1 MIKQTAGRDGLG
13 DLAPKFA
20 QLNDDVLFGQV
31 WSREDRLS
39 LRDRSMITVVAL
51 VSKGITDNSLKYHI
65 QNAKNHGVTKTEM
78 VEIITHIA
86 FYVGWPNAWAVF
98 PMVRKVYAQDAVNA
112 KEPLF
117 GLGQPNDAY
126 AAYFTGQ
133 SYLNPLTTQGIT
145 VCNVTFEPRCRNN
158 WHIHHGGGQILLCT
172 DGEGWY
178 QQWGQP
184 ARSLHPGDVLYIPPE
199 VKHWHG
205 AAEDWFSHAAIE
217 IPAPDASNE
226 WLEPVSDE
234 EYNALT
240 RIQTEE

>member
-98 PMVRKVYAQDAVNA
+98 PMVREIYGQDSFNA
-112 KEPLF
+112 KEPRPKLS
-117 GLGQPNDAY
+117 
-126 AAYFTGQ
+126 Q
-133 SYLNPLTTQGIT
+133 SPH
-145 VCNVTFEPRCRNN
+145 R
-158 WHIHHGGGQILLCT
+158 
-172 DGEGWY
+172 
-178 QQWGQP
+178 
-184 ARSLHPGDVLYIPPE
+184 PGRHSVQCDL
-199 VKHWHG
+199 
-205 AAEDWFSHAAIE
+205 
-217 IPAPDASNE
+217 
-226 WLEPVSDE
+226 
-234 EYNALT
+234 
-240 RIQTEE
+240 